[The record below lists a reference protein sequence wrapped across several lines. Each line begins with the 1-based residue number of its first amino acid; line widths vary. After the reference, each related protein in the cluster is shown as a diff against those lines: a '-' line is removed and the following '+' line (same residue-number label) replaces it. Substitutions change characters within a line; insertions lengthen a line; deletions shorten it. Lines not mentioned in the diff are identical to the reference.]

1 MALSNLRKLVLA
13 LLGVAAFAFQPSSDA
28 QALPLVAG
36 MSYQYED
43 HSAENHSGEILD
55 AIDLSF
61 GSFAGTNL
69 MNSSFISAV
78 FVETNFSGSNLS
90 NVNLQN
96 ADLTDAIFS
105 PAVNLRDSDL
115 SGAILV
121 GIDLTGVNVRNAIFV
136 GATYD
141 STTILT
147 FDPVGAGMVYVP
159 EMSPLTLIMF
169 GLLIFAALKRKEHRI
184 PAFTAPFAV

>member
-1 MALSNLRKLVLA
+1 MVLSNLRALILVFFA
-13 LLGVAAFAFQPSSDA
+13 VAAFAIQPSSDA
-28 QALPLVAG
+28 HASPLVAG

-55 AIDLSF
+55 GIDLSF

-69 MNSSFISAV
+69 KDSSFIAAV
-78 FVETNFSGSNLS
+78 FVETDFSGSNLS

-105 PAVNLRDSDL
+105 SAVNLRDSDL
-115 SGAILV
+115 SGANLV

-141 STTILT
+141 STTILA

-159 EMSPLTLIMF
+159 EMSPLTLIML
-169 GLLIFAALKRKEHRI
+169 GLLIFATLKYAERPT
-184 PAFTAPFAV
+184 PAFVASAP